1 MSEENPITRGRPGR
15 GVSTDPRD
23 YPGLLPPPPERP
35 NVQLVRW
42 ALERTEG
49 LHRCRH
55 LRPPPTIRPQVS
67 GTLVCETCM
76 ARGATWHGLRRCRAC
91 GHVGC
96 CEKSRNRHAERHFW
110 TTGHPMVD
118 TLGPERVWSFCFVDQ
133 IRIFVS
139 RP

>member
-15 GVSTDPRD
+15 GVFSDAGSHPR
-23 YPGLLPPPPERP
+23 LLPSPPERS

-49 LHRCRH
+49 LHRCQH
-55 LRPPPTIRPQVS
+55 LRLPGGLGPQIS
-67 GTLVCETCM
+67 DTLVCESCM
-76 ARGATWHGLRRCRAC
+76 SHRATWHGLRRCRTC

-96 CEKSRNRHAERHFW
+96 CEKSLNRHAERHFW
-110 TTGHPMVD
+110 NTRHPMVD
-118 TLGPERVWSFCFVDQ
+118 TVGPERVWSFCFVDQ
-133 IRIFVS
+133 IRIFAF